1 MSNIILIAGGAGFIG
16 RYLCEHHLEC
26 GDSVICVDNLYSIGV
41 VKNIPIEIKNNNLL
55 YQFSSVMPKEQF
67 IMKHYSE
74 IASWGHYGHQ
84 EYNWEKI

>member
-1 MSNIILIAGGAGFIG
+1 MSNIILIAGGVGFIG

-55 YQFSSVMPKEQF
+55 Y
-67 IMKHYSE
+67 
-74 IASWGHYGHQ
+74 
-84 EYNWEKI
+84 